1 MSAPTDLK
9 ICLIG
14 AGSSGLTAA
23 KALQEAGLAF
33 DCFEKGSQLG
43 GNWRYGN
50 DNGLSSAYRS
60 LHINTNR
67 HIMSYSDFPMPA
79 KYPMFPH
86 HSHII
91 QYFEDYA
98 RHFGIDQLITYQT
111 EVTDVRPGPAPGTWQ
126 VGTRHR
132 DGTAQTRPYRAVIVA
147 NGHHWSPRYPE
158 PGFPGTF
165 SGETLHSHHYR
176 TPDQVAGR
184 NVVIVGIGN
193 SAVDIACEAA
203 RQYGG
208 RVTISTRSGA
218 HILPNWI
225 WGRPFDSLASPLVSR
240 LPLPVQRAVLKTLLW
255 LAHGDQQQYGV
266 PRPKRP
272 LLMEHPTLSQDLLNL
287 AGRGLIQFR
296 PNIRELQGDKI
307 LFEDGHTEPADL
319 LIYAT
324 GYKVSFP
331 FFSPVFLH
339 VEEQNNLELYRRV
352 VHPDHPGLFFLA
364 FIQPL
369 GAIMPLAEL
378 QGRWLAQLLSG
389 QCRLPAAADMRLSIR
404 ADKAALARR
413 YSQSARHTMQVD
425 FHPYKELIEKEMRR
439 YGRVTHSP
447 APLP

>member
-1 MSAPTDLK
+1 MSAAEK

-14 AGSSGLTAA
+14 AGSTGLTAA
-23 KALQEAGLAF
+23 KALKEAGLPF
-33 DCFEKGSQLG
+33 DCFEKGSALG

-67 HIMSYSDFPMPA
+67 EIMSYSDFPMSA
-79 KYPMFPH
+79 QYPTFPH

-91 QYFEDYA
+91 RYFEEYA
-98 RHFGIDQLITYQT
+98 RHFGVADLITYNT
-111 EVTDVRPGPAPGTWQ
+111 EVTGVRPNP
-126 VGTRHR
+126 
-132 DGTAQTRPYRAVIVA
+132 DGSWRVATRPRAGTPHEDDYRAVIVA

-158 PGFPGTF
+158 PPFPGHFT
-165 SGETLHSHHYR
+165 GETLHAHFYR

-208 RVTISTRSGA
+208 QVTISTRSGA
-218 HILPNWI
+218 HILPNWL
-225 WGRPFDSLASPLVSR
+225 WGMPFDSLASPFTSK
-240 LPLPVQRAVLKTLLW
+240 LPLALQRLVLKAALW
-255 LAHGDQQQYGV
+255 LAHGNQEQYGV
-266 PRPKRP
+266 PRPQRA

-287 AGRGLIQFR
+287 AGRGLIQFK

-307 LFEDGHTEPADL
+307 LFEDGSTLPADL

-331 FFSPVFLH
+331 FFAPDFLN
-339 VEEQNNLELYRRV
+339 VEAQNNLELYRRV
-352 VHPDHPGLFFLA
+352 VHPDHPGLYFLA

-369 GAIMPLAEL
+369 GAIMPLAEI
-378 QGRWLAQLLSG
+378 QAKWVAQLLTG
-389 QCRLPAAADMRLSIR
+389 QCQLPSPAAMRQSIA
-404 ADKAALARR
+404 ADKAALSRR
-413 YSQSARHTMQVD
+413 YGPSPRHTMQVD
-425 FHPYKELIEKEMRR
+425 FYPYKELIEEEIRQHATAK
-439 YGRVTHSP
+439 V
-447 APLP
+447 